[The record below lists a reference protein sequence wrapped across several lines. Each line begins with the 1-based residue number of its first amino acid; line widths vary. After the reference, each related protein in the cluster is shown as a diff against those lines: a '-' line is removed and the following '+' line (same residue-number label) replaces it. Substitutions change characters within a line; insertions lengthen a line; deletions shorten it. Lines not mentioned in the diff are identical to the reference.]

1 MEEDRKREE
10 WSERETE
17 RERERMGTAVAY
29 ITQQLGA
36 KSHAMLTTKVSY
48 NY

>member
-10 WSERETE
+10 WRERE